1 MTGEHSLRQ
10 AAAAAGGFARR
21 EPFLTVL
28 FLLFLVLHLAV
39 PCPTAECLHAVDAH
53 TIFALTALL
62 VTITAMWESGFL
74 DAVARRLLNRM
85 HTERGLA
92 LALLGGTALSATVL
106 TNDIALFAFV
116 PLTLSLQ
123 SRIEEDLGKLIV
135 FEAIAANVGSALTP
149 IGNPQNL
156 YLWGRWGLSFVG
168 FVQAM
173 AVPVAAEGGLLAGA
187 ALLLFRPRPLTLHLG
202 EAASLNLREAVR
214 SLLLL
219 LAAVVLIERGMPL
232 DALAVVLLVTLIA
245 RPSLLGKVDWAF
257 LLLFCLMF
265 VDLHLVARLPWIA
278 AAVQKLPLDDPRGAF
293 LCGVAFSQGMSNVPA
308 AIFLSKFTTQWRALT
323 WGVNVGGNGIVI
335 GSLANL
341 IALRFAD
348 DRRLWATFHRY
359 AVPFLLLSVLL
370 VTGLL

>member
-1 MTGEHSLRQ
+1 MAGERSLRQ
-10 AAAAAGGFARR
+10 AASAASGFARR
-21 EPFLTVL
+21 EPFLTL
-28 FLLFLVLHLAV
+28 LLLLFLVLHLAV
-39 PCPTAECLHAVDAH
+39 PCSTVECLHAIDAH
-53 TIFALTALL
+53 TIFSLTALL
-62 VTITAMWESGFL
+62 ITLTAMRESGFL
-74 DAVARRLLNRM
+74 DTLARRLLDRM
-85 HTERGLA
+85 HSERGLA
-92 LALLGGTALSATVL
+92 LVLLGGTALSATVL

-168 FVQAM
+168 FVRAM
-173 AVPVAAEGGLLAGA
+173 VIPVAMEMGLLII
-187 ALLLFRPRPLTLHLG
+187 ALLLFFHPRPLTLQLSG
-202 EAASLNLREAVR
+202 NERLNLREAVR

-219 LAAVVLIERGMPL
+219 IAAVVLIERGTPI

-245 RPSLLGKVDWAF
+245 RPTLLGKVDWAF

-265 VDLHLVARLPWIA
+265 VDLHLVARLPWIIQ
-278 AAVQKLPLDDPRGAF
+278 AVHRLPLAEPRGAF
-293 LCGVAFSQGMSNVPA
+293 LCGIAFSQMMSNVPA

-341 IALRFAD
+341 IALRFAE

-359 AVPFLLLSVLL
+359 AVPFLVLSVLL
-370 VTGLL
+370 VINFL